1 MTTDL
6 KHPGYNPSY
15 PRTSYNYPDYNYYS
29 AFPYRCIQ
37 DPISYEISCSARNFV
52 GPDYSDS
59 SFTGPNLIDPQNL
72 QTHTPLGLP
81 LKTE

>member
-29 AFPYRCIQ
+29 AYP
-37 DPISYEISCSARNFV
+37 
-52 GPDYSDS
+52 GP
-59 SFTGPNLIDPQNL
+59 
-72 QTHTPLGLP
+72 H
-81 LKTE
+81 